1 MDQLIQLRSEYKS
14 KESKR
19 KKRIHIFIIIL
30 ICILLFCLSLILKNI
45 MSDWYWSFRRSIGG
59 GFSWNQ
65 VNSTEIYQAW
75 YANVYWEGFNNDFG
89 TIVSVNTWH
98 IEAYVDASY
107 YYEPYL
113 YNFRFLNWNP
123 YAGGEGPLAGYAYGP
138 IFIYGLSLI
147 SLFVSLLN
155 PNMSRTITVSESV
168 KWTHI
173 VFDSLCV
180 VMLYLIVISLRAF
193 KDKKTKKHIIGFLGA
208 SSLMLMPI
216 NLLYV
221 DSIYL
226 NIPQMTLFTMIAL
239 LLFMRE
245 KYKLSAF
252 MLTIAW
258 LSKQMPLFLLAP
270 WFLIIWKKKNLRT
283 AIIDFLFT
291 FLLTSFIISIPWV
304 FVSPYDY
311 FAKLFGPG
319 KPLAVLSLEDAY
331 RGSTVTLAH
340 TFLYLG
346 SESLAQFYKVINDYM
361 VPFLLIYIISLLITY
376 FRGKEIGKG
385 ESLFTLHTTWIIL
398 ISHAFLSRG
407 VYKYYDAFITPFI
420 VLVIILYSDK
430 FICIVIKKLRK
441 GPQFASHKDLKGNEN
456 EEKTQKIWITALQES
471 LFYVLFLGLTA
482 LFYYFN
488 FIIITKSRFLHPL
501 YLLISFAVVSVL
513 FPPSILISLF
523 EIKNYKMLKEDI
535 VLIFKSIL
543 QFFKKIFIQK
553 NWTKVILED

>member
-1 MDQLIQLRSEYKS
+1 MMESGNISELRNRLNTT
-14 KESKR
+14 KER
-19 KKRIHIFIIIL
+19 KKKLFIQFSIIVA
-30 ICILLFCLSLILKNI
+30 ICLFLFSLSLVIKNLA
-45 MSDWYWSFRRSIGG
+45 S
-59 GFSWNQ
+59 N
-65 VNSTEIYQAW
+65 T
-75 YANVYWEGFNNDFG
+75 YWEQIDANRDYGFFWLFYDNNDVL
-89 TIVSVNTWH
+89 IEVWE

-123 YAGGEGPLAGYAYGP
+123 YAGGEGPLDGYAYGP
-138 IFIYGLSLI
+138 IFIYGLYLI
-147 SLFVSLLN
+147 SLFVSLFN
-155 PNMSRTITVSESV
+155 PNMSRPLLVSESV

-180 VMLYLIVISLRAF
+180 VMLYLIIISLKTF
-193 KDKKTKKHIIGFLGA
+193 NKKKAKKHIIGFLGA

-226 NIPQMTLFTMIAL
+226 NIPQMTLFTMIAF
-239 LLFMRE
+239 LLFMRG
-245 KYKLSAF
+245 KYKTTAF

-270 WFLIIWKKKNLRT
+270 WFLIIWKKKDLKT
-283 AIIDFLFT
+283 ALVEFLLT
-291 FLLTSFIISIPWV
+291 FLLTSFIISLPWM
-304 FVSPYDY
+304 FVSPYGY

-319 KPLAVLSLEDAY
+319 KPLAVLSLENAY

-361 VPFLLIYIISLLITY
+361 IPFLLIYIFSLFISY
-376 FRGKEIGKG
+376 FKGKEIGND

-398 ISHAFLSRG
+398 ISHTFLSRG
-407 VYKYYDAFITPFI
+407 IYKYYDAFITPFI
-420 VLVIILYSDK
+420 VLIIILYLDK
-430 FICIVIKKLRK
+430 FICNVITKLRK
-441 GPQFASHKDLKGNEN
+441 ESISAVNKGLKGKEN
-456 EEKTQKIWITALQES
+456 KEKTQKNWITVLQES

-482 LFYYFN
+482 LFYYIN

-501 YLLISFAVVSVL
+501 YLLIIFVAVSVL
-513 FPPSILISLF
+513 FPPSIFKSLF
-523 EIKNYKMLKEDI
+523 EAKSYKMLKEDI
-535 VLIFKSIL
+535 ISIFKNIV
-543 QFFKKIFIQK
+543 QFFQKIFYRSK
-553 NWTKVILED
+553 LELKD